1 MPLYPSLEALV
12 IGKELEVQEQLA
24 NIAADA
30 TPSGTPQ
37 IATSYGALAGEFLGI
52 DLTKVAYDD
61 YGNPLYNNVAPS
73 TPAIIPKSG
82 NPTQTSGAIIAAHL
96 ASAIVPSDPI
106 VISQHVREIVVTKN
120 TEDYLG
126 LQLKNQGAGVFV
138 IYVEDG
144 SPAAQAGLRF
154 GDQILRV
161 DNKFVS
167 GMKGKE
173 VMKFISKKCGI
184 TVSIII
190 RDRLALFQFRSNVN
204 ISEYDQDSIIWFP
217 FFRPL
222 ERVITL
228 TKDSRGSL
236 GLIIKNGAIEAIVKD
251 SSAERN
257 GVLINSHLC
266 EIEGVN
272 VLGMKDDK
280 IIEVIKMAG
289 PLVKITVIPE
299 FYYDNLSKKYVAL
312 SFLSF

>member
-12 IGKELEVQEQLA
+12 IGKELEVQEHLA
-24 NIAADA
+24 NMAADA

-52 DLTKVAYDD
+52 DLTEVAYDD
-61 YGNPLYNNVAPS
+61 YGNPLYNGVAPS
-73 TPAIIPKSG
+73 PPTIISKSS
-82 NPTQTSGAIIAAHL
+82 NPTQTSRTIIAAHS
-96 ASAIVPSDPI
+96 ASATAPSDPI
-106 VISQHVREIVVTKN
+106 AISQHVREIVVTKN
-120 TEDYLG
+120 TKGYLG
-126 LQLKNQGAGVFV
+126 LQLKNQDAGVFV
-138 IYVEDG
+138 VYVEDG

-161 DNKFVS
+161 DKKFVA

-184 TVSIII
+184 TVSVII
-190 RDRLALFQFRSNVN
+190 RD
-204 ISEYDQDSIIWFP
+204 
-217 FFRPL
+217 RPL

-236 GLIIKNGAIEAIVKD
+236 GFIIKNGAIEAVVKD

-272 VLGMKDDK
+272 VLGMKDEE
-280 IIEVIKMAG
+280 IVEVIKMAG

-299 FYYDNLSKKYVAL
+299 FYYDNLSKRRSQFKTMDRTL
-312 SFLSF
+312 PMI